1 MEVVAVERELG
12 SGQGDIMTRTPNSK
26 IIVIILGHLALVM
39 MLPSLPGI
47 GSDVVLTPGNF
58 QNCSHFY
65 TLAPGSCVLGCKHQ
79 ESRKLVAPP
88 LTTFLL
94 H

>member
-12 SGQGDIMTRTPNSK
+12 SK

-58 QNCSHFY
+58 QAYPELFS
-65 TLAPGSCVLGCKHQ
+65 
-79 ESRKLVAPP
+79 
-88 LTTFLL
+88 FLYPSTR
-94 H
+94 

>member
-26 IIVIILGHLALVM
+26 IIVIILGHLAFCLRN
-39 MLPSLPGI
+39 
-47 GSDVVLTPGNF
+47 VVLVLMLYLHQAIYKHI

-65 TLAPGSCVLGCKHQ
+65 TQAPGCCVLGCKHQ

>member
-1 MEVVAVERELG
+1 
-12 SGQGDIMTRTPNSK
+12 MTRTPNSK

-58 QNCSHFY
+58 QAYSKLFS
-65 TLAPGSCVLGCKHQ
+65 LAPGSCVLGCKHQ
-79 ESRKLVAPP
+79 ESRKLVA
-88 LTTFLL
+88 L
-94 H
+94 

>member
-1 MEVVAVERELG
+1 
-12 SGQGDIMTRTPNSK
+12 
-26 IIVIILGHLALVM
+26 

-47 GSDVVLTPGNF
+47 SSDVVLTPGNF
-58 QNCSHFY
+58 QAYPESCSHFY
-65 TLAPGSCVLGCKHQ
+65 TQAPGTCVLGCKHQ
-79 ESRKLVAPP
+79 ESRKIVALLIIAAPP

>member
-1 MEVVAVERELG
+1 
-12 SGQGDIMTRTPNSK
+12 MTRTPNSK

-58 QNCSHFY
+58 QAYQNCSHFY
-65 TLAPGSCVLGCKHQ
+65 TQAPDSCVLGCKHQ
-79 ESRKLVAPP
+79 ESRKRVA
-88 LTTFLL
+88 TFLL

>member
-1 MEVVAVERELG
+1 MVAVERELG
-12 SGQGDIMTRTPNSK
+12 SGQGDIMTRTPNSNHTWSSG
-26 IIVIILGHLALVM
+26 IGYDVA
-39 MLPSLPGI
+39 SLPGI

-58 QNCSHFY
+58 QAYPEFHFY
-65 TLAPGSCVLGCKHQ
+65 TQAPGSCVLGCKHQ
-79 ESRKLVAPP
+79 ESWPFSGPLVALP